1 MKALN
6 GAQIAM
12 QAKEQLVGLTG
23 LQADTVSSLRRDE
36 QGWHVDV
43 EMVEVKCV
51 PDQKDLLGCYQVEL
65 DSEGTIIQYRRT
77 RRYCREDRME
87 EE

>member
-12 QAKEQLVGLTG
+12 QAKDQLMELTG
-23 LQADTVSSLRRDE
+23 LRADTVSSLNKDE
-36 QGWHVDV
+36 QGWHVAV
-43 EMVEVKCV
+43 EMVELKCV
-51 PDQKDLLGCYQVEL
+51 PDQKDLLGCYEVDL
-65 DSEGTIIQYRRT
+65 DGEGTIIQYKRT